1 MYPIREM
8 VNGIINKTTVIPKIF
23 KKTGESIFEA
33 IYTPLTAKLKTTELP
48 AKRMSWSLYR

>member
-8 VNGIINKTTVIPKIF
+8 VNGIINKTTIAPKTF
-23 KKTGESIFEA
+23 KRVWLSIFDA

-48 AKRMSWSLYR
+48 AKRMSWSLYK